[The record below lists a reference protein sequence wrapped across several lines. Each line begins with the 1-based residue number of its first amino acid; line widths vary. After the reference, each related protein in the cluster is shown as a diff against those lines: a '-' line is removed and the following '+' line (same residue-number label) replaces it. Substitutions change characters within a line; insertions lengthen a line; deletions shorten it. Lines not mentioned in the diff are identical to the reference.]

1 MATFYNWST
10 TPASNASV
18 GNIDWAEGMAPSQVN
33 NSARQE
39 MADVAA
45 WRDFFGGAK
54 TTSGTDTITLT
65 SGMTITAYASNQLFV
80 AKLGGT
86 NTGAATLNID
96 SLGAKAVEINGS
108 AVTAGE
114 LVAGKF
120 YMFVYD
126 GTAFQASRVSAAS
139 GFTNPMTTQ
148 GDMIRG
154 GASGVAE
161 RVAIGAA
168 NTVLI
173 SDATDADWSK
183 LPIASIADGTD
194 GELITWDA
202 AGAPA
207 VVAVGTSG
215 QILTSGGAGVAPTF
229 ATPAA
234 GGAWEF
240 VDTTSAAGA
249 TTYSLLEGNVSSGY
263 DYMIVMTNFKFSA
276 DLSPKYPRIEY
287 GSGAGPTYQTS
298 GYKNNNAVFS
308 NAATLNANDQVTSA
322 HPLAAPGTYR
332 IGGTIAGEYFNC
344 EIMFYD
350 PAANDITHM
359 RSHNT
364 STDST
369 GNSHQGFVSGH
380 RTTADICT
388 GFRIYIDGAKTMTSG
403 TFTTY
408 RRKRTA

>member
-96 SLGAKAVEINGS
+96 SLGTKAVEINGS

-126 GTAFQASRVSAAS
+126 GTAFQASRVSAES

-154 GASGVAE
+154 GGSGAAE

-183 LPIASIADGTD
+183 LPIASLANGTD
-194 GELITWDA
+194 GEIITWDA
-202 AGAPA
+202 AGDPA
-207 VVAVGTSG
+207 VVATGTAG

-234 GGAWEF
+234 PGLVFLDKTVSASTPTTIEWTDIGTTYDTMHF
-240 VDTTSAAGA
+240 VISNLTKSTGTESYAQGFQVGYGA
-249 TTYSLLEGNVSSGY
+249 TPTWITTNGY
-263 DYMIVMTNFKFSA
+263 DGLAFRGYNAVAPVSL
-276 DLSPKYPRIEY
+276 DLNVGDDSGDFIRIGNSRTTGE
-287 GSGAGPTYQTS
+287 AT
-298 GYKNNNAVFS
+298 NAVF
-308 NAATLNANDQVTSA
+308 TLTNLLNTSVPVGFLG
-322 HPLAAPGTYR
+322 HSLTNYSGHMYHYV
-332 IGGTIAGEYFNC
+332 IAGQVLSDTNAVTAIR
-344 EIMFYD
+344 IMQK
-350 PAANDITHM
+350 
-359 RSHNT
+359 
-364 STDST
+364 T
-369 GNSHQGFVSGH
+369 GNLGDG
-380 RTTADICT
+380 CT
-388 GFRIYIDGAKTMTSG
+388 ILRYGMAE
-403 TFTTY
+403 
-408 RRKRTA
+408 A

>member
-96 SLGAKAVEINGS
+96 SLGTKAVEINGS

-126 GTAFQASRVSAAS
+126 GTAFQASRVSAES

-154 GASGVAE
+154 GGSGVAE

-183 LPIASIADGTD
+183 LPIASLANGTD
-194 GELITWDA
+194 GEIITWDA

-207 VVAVGTSG
+207 VVATGTAG

-229 ATPAA
+229 AAAPASGMTLGTEQATTSGTSFNFGSIPAGTTLIAVLFEGVSFSSTVSPLVQIGDA
-234 GGAWEF
+234 GG
-240 VDTTSAAGA
+240 
-249 TTYSLLEGNVSSGY
+249 
-263 DYMIVMTNFKFSA
+263 
-276 DLSPKYPRIEY
+276 IE
-287 GSGAGPTYQTS
+287 TS
-298 GYKNNNAVFS
+298 GYVGASSYNGLLASFTYGTSFQVAGGGEAPEVLYQGIMWLALKD
-308 NAATLNANDQVTSA
+308 ATNFTWTES
-322 HPLAAPGTYR
+322 HIMYSGTPNRQYGGSGNKSLTAELTQ
-332 IGGTIAGEYFNC
+332 ITISGGTFDGGSIN
-344 EIMFYD
+344 IMY
-350 PAANDITHM
+350 
-359 RSHNT
+359 
-364 STDST
+364 
-369 GNSHQGFVSGH
+369 Q
-380 RTTADICT
+380 
-388 GFRIYIDGAKTMTSG
+388 
-403 TFTTY
+403 
-408 RRKRTA
+408 

>member
-1 MATFYNWST
+1 MPQLAEQYRLIEKIGRNNMATFYNWST

-96 SLGAKAVEINGS
+96 SLGTKAVEINGS

-126 GTAFQASRVSAAS
+126 GTAFQASRVSAES

-154 GASGVAE
+154 GGSGAAE

-183 LPIASIADGTD
+183 LPIASLANGTD

-229 ATPAA
+229 ATPSGGRTLLAESLAFSAQSVITFDGYFASNDMIEIHCFDMVPAA
-234 GGAWEF
+234 AGDVELRYEVKVGGAWATASYASYMVRGLTAVSSTAAATGVLGYMRGTNSAHYIELPRPDQTVDNKTLF
-240 VDTTSAAGA
+240 CHGVFDDTTYVNTTATSQYQGA
-249 TTYSLLEGNVSSGY
+249 TGAVTGIRFKPGSS
-263 DYMIVMTNFKFSA
+263 TFS
-276 DLSPKYPRIEY
+276 
-287 GSGAGPTYQTS
+287 GSI
-298 GYKNNNAVFS
+298 
-308 NAATLNANDQVTSA
+308 QVWGS
-322 HPLAAPGTYR
+322 
-332 IGGTIAGEYFNC
+332 
-344 EIMFYD
+344 
-350 PAANDITHM
+350 
-359 RSHNT
+359 
-364 STDST
+364 
-369 GNSHQGFVSGH
+369 
-380 RTTADICT
+380 
-388 GFRIYIDGAKTMTSG
+388 
-403 TFTTY
+403 
-408 RRKRTA
+408 